1 MTEPHDILTQQGDG
15 RVATPECNMPL
26 PVEADG
32 TIRVSFA
39 DKEVIFTQHEV
50 SITGACE
57 LRPLADESISR
68 AKITTFLGNYNN
80 VVIISPNPM
89 AHFIDFASQF
99 VWVEAAGGIAVDADG
114 RVAMIRRNERW
125 DLPKGHRECGENFE
139 VCAAREAEEET
150 GVKILGVDRLLATT
164 LHCYNLY
171 GNWEMKYTAWYAMRA
186 ESCDLT
192 PQSEEGIVAAEWI
205 EPNDVAEKIKNS
217 FSTIKKVFAAFYN

>member
-39 DKEVIFTQHEV
+39 DKEVIFTQHEI

-99 VWVEAAGGIAVDADG
+99 VWVEAAGGMAVDADG
-114 RVAMIRRNERW
+114 RVVMIRRNERW
-125 DLPKGHRECGENFE
+125 DLP
-139 VCAAREAEEET
+139 
-150 GVKILGVDRLLATT
+150 
-164 LHCYNLY
+164 
-171 GNWEMKYTAWYAMRA
+171 
-186 ESCDLT
+186 
-192 PQSEEGIVAAEWI
+192 
-205 EPNDVAEKIKNS
+205 
-217 FSTIKKVFAAFYN
+217 

>member
-26 PVEADG
+26 PIEADG

-39 DKEVIFTQHEV
+39 DKEVIFTQHEI

-68 AKITTFLGNYNN
+68 AKITTFLGNYNK
-80 VVIISPNPM
+80 VAIITPNPLR
-89 AHFIDFASQF
+89 AFEDLASQF
-99 VWVEAAGGIAVDADG
+99 VWVEAAGGV
-114 RVAMIRRNERW
+114 VRNEQDEVVMINRNGRW
-125 DLPKGHRECGENFE
+125 DLPKGHREAGESFP

-150 GVKILGVDRLLATT
+150 GAKVDSVGRLLCTT

-171 GNWEMKYTAWYAMRA
+171 GRWELKHTAWYEMHATTV
-186 ESCDLT
+186 ELT
-192 PQSEEGIVAAEWI
+192 PQSEEGIAKAEWVALD
-205 EPNDVAEKIKNS
+205 DVTELIKDS
-217 FSTIKKVFAAFYN
+217 FPTIKSVFASL